1 MNCLNWESSDNNE
14 IKIISKCVKEVL
26 SINIFVILSICD
38 LPLIFFMTDDRYKVN
53 VSKNIFLILLLML
66 INAEWWLNYDKIMYN
81 LQATIYFEHKTKY
94 PLKKCHK
101 LWESKKGTTLPT
113 WSYFKQMEILGQ
125 KSLQIPRIF
134 QIYMCSSSLC
144 NIRN

>member
-53 VSKNIFLILLLML
+53 VSKNNYFLNI
-66 INAEWWLNYDKIMYN
+66 IIDVN
-81 LQATIYFEHKTKY
+81 
-94 PLKKCHK
+94 KCAMMIK
-101 LWESKKGTTLPT
+101 
-113 WSYFKQMEILGQ
+113 F
-125 KSLQIPRIF
+125 R
-134 QIYMCSSSLC
+134 
-144 NIRN
+144 

>member
-53 VSKNIFLILLLML
+53 VSKNNYFLNI
-66 INAEWWLNYDKIMYN
+66 IIDVN
-81 LQATIYFEHKTKY
+81 
-94 PLKKCHK
+94 KCGMMIK
-101 LWESKKGTTLPT
+101 
-113 WSYFKQMEILGQ
+113 F
-125 KSLQIPRIF
+125 R
-134 QIYMCSSSLC
+134 
-144 NIRN
+144 